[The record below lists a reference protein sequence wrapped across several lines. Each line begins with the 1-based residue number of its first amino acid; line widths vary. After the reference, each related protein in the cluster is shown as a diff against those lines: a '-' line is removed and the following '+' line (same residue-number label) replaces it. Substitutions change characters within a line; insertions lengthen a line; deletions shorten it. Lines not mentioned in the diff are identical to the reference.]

1 MSGICGIVSFDDT
14 PQPSGIFEGLNAAT
28 RRRGPDGHRERHLGN
43 ASFGFHKLA
52 VNVLDRADQQPVH
65 DANANLLVVADIR
78 LDNRRDVGHALGL
91 APGQLAR
98 TPDSGLAA
106 LAFARWGDAC
116 VDHLIGDYA
125 IAVWDD
131 RNQSLTLMC
140 DPMGM
145 RPLFHSRGPG
155 WFAFSS
161 DIGSLLSLPMVSGD
175 LDETMIAAYVV
186 LEQGKYRPEM
196 TFYKGVRRVVSGSLL
211 RVGRDG
217 EQSRSFW
224 DPGQAPDVRLASDGE
239 FAEALWE
246 HIQRAVDDRLRTDG
260 PVGLLLSGGH
270 DSGAVAAAAVPVLRA
285 RGEKLYGISGV
296 HADPEKQDSG
306 DARPWV
312 DALERYFEGGLVV
325 RHVADFAPEVGF
337 PDRDLTSA
345 RLHRPAVATS
355 YRSRQLMSEAGN
367 LGVKVLMTGNGGDQI
382 VNRNG
387 WPIFPDLLRRGEVRR
402 LWREVRDYTKLA
414 RSSPWRGL
422 VSLALVPLLPDPMY
436 HALARYRGN
445 IPSNRDKYNLLRDAP
460 ASGMGRA
467 VNGRLIRR
475 PVGLRATMNFA
486 INFIRQSLD
495 LHCFADDGVHRGF
508 KAVHPMMDVRLVTF
522 CLGLPEDQSLREGM
536 PRFVLRNALRGRLP
550 DDNVNRLHEQD
561 DLISEVA
568 EKLSREAVVALPRVK
583 ALMDIEALSSV
594 VNLGE
599 IKKRLER
606 GQFGPAES
614 RAFLTAEFIR
624 WRRGDNV

>member
-1 MSGICGIVSFDDT
+1 MSGICGIVNFDDA
-14 PQPSGIFEGLNAAT
+14 PQPSGLFDGLNAAS
-28 RRRGPDGHRERHLGN
+28 RRRGPDGFRARHLGD
-43 ASFGFHKLA
+43 ASFGFHKMA
-52 VNVLDRADQQPVH
+52 VNALDRADQQPVH
-65 DANANLLVVADIR
+65 DMNASLLVVADIR

-91 APGQLAR
+91 APGQLAQ
-98 TPDSGLAA
+98 TPDSGLAS

-131 RNQSLTLMC
+131 RKRSLTLIC

-145 RPLFHSRGPG
+145 RPLYYSRGSG

-161 DIGSLLSLPMVSGD
+161 DIGSLLTLPMVSGD

-196 TFYKGVRRVVSGSLL
+196 TFYKDVRRVVSGTLL
-211 RVGRDG
+211 LADQDG
-217 EQSRSFW
+217 VRSRSFW
-224 DPGQAPDVRLASDGE
+224 DPARAPDVRLANDGE
-239 FAEALWE
+239 YAEALWE
-246 HIQRAVDDRLRTDG
+246 HIQRAVGDRLRTDG
-260 PVGLLLSGGH
+260 PVGLWLSGGH
-270 DSGAVAAAAVPVLRA
+270 DSGAVAAAAVPILRA
-285 RGEKLYGISGV
+285 RGDKLYGISGV
-296 HADPEKQDSG
+296 HADPAKQDPH

-312 DALERYFEGGLVV
+312 DALERYFEGSLAV

-345 RLHRPAVATS
+345 RLHRPSVVTS
-355 YRSRQLMSEAGN
+355 YRSRQLMSETSN

-382 VNRNG
+382 LDRNG
-387 WPIFPDLLRRGEVRR
+387 WPIFPDLLRRGDVRR
-402 LWREVRDYTKLA
+402 LWREVRDYTELA
-414 RSSPWRGL
+414 GSSPWRGL
-422 VSLALVPLLPDPMY
+422 VSLALVPLLPDPVY

-445 IPSNRDKYNLLRDAP
+445 IPSNKDKYNLLRDAP
-460 ASGMGRA
+460 ASGLGRA

-475 PVGLRATMNFA
+475 PVGLRATMNFV
-486 INFIRQSLD
+486 IDFMRQSLAMQS
-495 LHCFADDGVHRGF
+495 FVDDGIRQGF
-508 KAVHPMMDVRLVTF
+508 KAVHPMLDVRLVTF
-522 CLGLPEDQSLREGM
+522 CLGLPEDQSLRNGV

-550 DDNVNRLHEQD
+550 DGNVNRLHEQD
-561 DLISEVA
+561 DLISEV
-568 EKLSREAVVALPRVK
+568 EDKLAHEAVVALPRVK

-594 VNLGE
+594 VNLDE

-606 GQFGPAES
+606 GQFGAAES